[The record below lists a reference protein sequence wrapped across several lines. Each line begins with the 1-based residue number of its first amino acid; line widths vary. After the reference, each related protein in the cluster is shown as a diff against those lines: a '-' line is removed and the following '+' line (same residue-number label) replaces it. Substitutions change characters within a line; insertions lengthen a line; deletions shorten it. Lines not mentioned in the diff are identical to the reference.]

1 MGFSTVPCN
10 EFVEVLGSKAPVPGG
25 GGASA
30 LVGAVGTAL
39 GNMVGALT
47 VGKKKYADV
56 EEEMKELM
64 AKATTLQDELLH
76 LIERD
81 AEVFEP
87 LSKAYGMP
95 RETEEEKAE
104 KAREAGQN
112 PVDALPEVGGVFE
125 ALKSNLPQYK
135 IDNDTVGIGS
145 TIFAVKPGDSSA
157 REQAA
162 SCQKVLGG
170 WANIAKG
177 YATKR
182 YRSNL
187 INWGMLPFLIQPG
200 DLPFK
205 NLDYL
210 FIPGI
215 KKAVEDKAEEIKA
228 YVVTTGEG
236 MKEFTLKL
244 GELTDEERQIILK
257 GCLINYNRV

>member
-104 KAREAGQN
+104 KARVMEIVLKDACSVPMEIMEKCCEA
-112 PVDALPEVGGVFE
+112 
-125 ALKSNLPQYK
+125 
-135 IDNDTVGIGS
+135 IDLIVE
-145 TIFAVKPGDSSA
+145 FA
-157 REQAA
+157 
-162 SCQKVLGG
+162 
-170 WANIAKG
+170 AKG
-177 YATKR
+177 SALAISDAGVGATFCKAALEGASLNV
-182 YRSNL
+182 Y
-187 INWGMLPFLIQPG
+187 INTKSM
-200 DLPFK
+200 K
-205 NLDYL
+205 NREY
-210 FIPGI
+210 
-215 KKAVEDKAEEIKA
+215 AEE
-228 YVVTTGEG
+228 
-236 MKEFTLKL
+236 L
-244 GELTDEERQIILK
+244 
-257 GCLINYNRV
+257 N

>member
-95 RETEEEKAE
+95 RDRGGEGRKSKSHGDCAE
-104 KAREAGQN
+104 GC
-112 PVDALPEVGGVFE
+112 L
-125 ALKSNLPQYK
+125 LCSNGNYGKML
-135 IDNDTVGIGS
+135 
-145 TIFAVKPGDSSA
+145 
-157 REQAA
+157 
-162 SCQKVLGG
+162 
-170 WANIAKG
+170 
-177 YATKR
+177 
-182 YRSNL
+182 RSNRPDRR
-187 INWGMLPFLIQPG
+187 ICSKRFCTCDQ
-200 DLPFK
+200 
-205 NLDYL
+205 
-210 FIPGI
+210 
-215 KKAVEDKAEEIKA
+215 
-228 YVVTTGEG
+228 
-236 MKEFTLKL
+236 
-244 GELTDEERQIILK
+244 
-257 GCLINYNRV
+257 

>member
-104 KAREAGQN
+104 KARVMEIVLKDACSVPMEIMEKCCEAIDLIVEFAAKGSALAIS
-112 PVDALPEVGGVFE
+112 DAGVGAAFCKA
-125 ALKSNLPQYK
+125 ALEGASLNVYINTKSMKNREYAEELTPKGDEMLAFY
-135 IDNDTVGIGS
+135 TVKADE
-145 TIFAVKPGDSSA
+145 IF
-157 REQAA
+157 RN
-162 SCQKVLGG
+162 VLG
-170 WANIAKG
+170 
-177 YATKR
+177 R
-182 YRSNL
+182 L
-187 INWGMLPFLIQPG
+187 
-200 DLPFK
+200 
-205 NLDYL
+205 
-210 FIPGI
+210 
-215 KKAVEDKAEEIKA
+215 KA
-228 YVVTTGEG
+228 
-236 MKEFTLKL
+236 
-244 GELTDEERQIILK
+244 
-257 GCLINYNRV
+257 

>member
-104 KAREAGQN
+104 KARVMEIVLKDACSVPMEIMEKCCEA
-112 PVDALPEVGGVFE
+112 
-125 ALKSNLPQYK
+125 
-135 IDNDTVGIGS
+135 IDLIVE
-145 TIFAVKPGDSSA
+145 FA
-157 REQAA
+157 
-162 SCQKVLGG
+162 
-170 WANIAKG
+170 AKG
-177 YATKR
+177 SALAISDAGVGAAFCKAALEGASLNVYINTKSMKNREYAEEL
-182 YRSNL
+182 N
-187 INWGMLPFLIQPG
+187 
-200 DLPFK
+200 K
-205 NLDYL
+205 NAMRCLR
-210 FIPGI
+210 FIP
-215 KKAVEDKAEEIKA
+215 
-228 YVVTTGEG
+228 
-236 MKEFTLKL
+236 
-244 GELTDEERQIILK
+244 
-257 GCLINYNRV
+257 

>member
-104 KAREAGQN
+104 KARVMEIVLKDACSVPMEIMEKCCEAIEII
-112 PVDALPEVGGVFE
+112 VEFTA
-125 ALKSNLPQYK
+125 K
-135 IDNDTVGIGS
+135 GS
-145 TIFAVKPGDSSA
+145 TLAISDAGVGAAFCKAALQGASLNVYINTKSMKN
-157 REQAA
+157 REYAEELNA
-162 SCQKVLGG
+162 KCDAMLEKYTKIADEVFNSVLG
-170 WANIAKG
+170 
-177 YATKR
+177 R
-182 YRSNL
+182 
-187 INWGMLPFLIQPG
+187 
-200 DLPFK
+200 
-205 NLDYL
+205 
-210 FIPGI
+210 
-215 KKAVEDKAEEIKA
+215 
-228 YVVTTGEG
+228 
-236 MKEFTLKL
+236 LK
-244 GELTDEERQIILK
+244 
-257 GCLINYNRV
+257 

>member
-10 EFVEVLGSKAPVPGG
+10 EFVDVLGSKAPVPGG

-104 KAREAGQN
+104 KARVMEIVLKDACSVPMEIMEKCCEAIDLIVEFAAKGSALAIS
-112 PVDALPEVGGVFE
+112 DAGVGAAFCKA
-125 ALKSNLPQYK
+125 ALEGASLNVYINTKSMKNREYAEELNAKADAMLAKYPPMA
-135 IDNDTVGIGS
+135 DE
-145 TIFAVKPGDSSA
+145 IFAS
-157 REQAA
+157 
-162 SCQKVLGG
+162 VLG
-170 WANIAKG
+170 
-177 YATKR
+177 R
-182 YRSNL
+182 
-187 INWGMLPFLIQPG
+187 
-200 DLPFK
+200 
-205 NLDYL
+205 
-210 FIPGI
+210 
-215 KKAVEDKAEEIKA
+215 
-228 YVVTTGEG
+228 
-236 MKEFTLKL
+236 LK
-244 GELTDEERQIILK
+244 
-257 GCLINYNRV
+257 